1 MKAEEYSERQVDVE
15 PWQVKLT
22 SYKLGDVYH
31 CKADNVSPGAALART
46 TGATREEAEQKA
58 LDRARQLLS
67 RTLRHDASSYS
78 CPTYPV
84 PTTTSRR
91 WRARR

>member
-1 MKAEEYSERQVDVE
+1 MHAEDYNERQVDVE

-31 CKADNVSPGAALART
+31 CKADNVSPGAALARS

-58 LDRARQLLS
+58 LDRARQLLA
-67 RTLRHDASSYS
+67 RTHRHE
-78 CPTYPV
+78 V
-84 PTTTSRR
+84 
-91 WRARR
+91 

>member
-1 MKAEEYSERQVDVE
+1 MLVEEFSERVVDVE
-15 PWQVKLT
+15 TWQVRLT
-22 SYKLGDVYH
+22 SYKLGDTYH

-67 RTLRHDASSYS
+67 RTQRHE
-78 CPTYPV
+78 V
-84 PTTTSRR
+84 
-91 WRARR
+91 

>member
-1 MKAEEYSERQVDVE
+1 MKAEDYSERQVEVE

-22 SYKLGDVYH
+22 SYRLGDVYH

-46 TGATREEAEQKA
+46 AGATREEAEQKA

-67 RTLRHDASSYS
+67 RTRRHD
-78 CPTYPV
+78 V
-84 PTTTSRR
+84 
-91 WRARR
+91 